1 MGSLHE
7 DSSRLHLSFSL
18 MIQLCSPTRSM
29 INLSYENND
38 MLSPVSPSSES
49 LSVCVCVC
57 GGWGGGPG
65 NPSTETYITGL
76 L

>member
-1 MGSLHE
+1 MGSLHK

-49 LSVCVCVC
+49 LSVCV
-57 GGWGGGPG
+57 WGAGPG
-65 NPSTETYITGL
+65 DPDTDTYITGL